1 MVGVVWCGE
10 WGVWSEYGE
19 YGEYGGVVGVVGLGM
34 GMGVVG
40 VQDSGELWRTFGGE
54 KYGPGVELRSTISP
68 PPRIVIK

>member
-1 MVGVVWCGE
+1 MGSSV
-10 WGVWSEYGE
+10 GVWSEYGSS
-19 YGEYGGVVGVVGLGM
+19 GGVWGVVGL
-34 GMGVVG
+34 V

>member
-1 MVGVVWCGE
+1 MVWSD
-10 WGVWSEYGE
+10 WWSEYGCGGSGPSME
-19 YGEYGGVVGVVGLGM
+19 CGYGYGGVWGVVGVV
-34 GMGVVG
+34 

>member
-1 MVGVVWCGE
+1 MEWGLGIGGSGVVWCGV
-10 WGVWSEYGE
+10 VWC
-19 YGEYGGVVGVVGLGM
+19 
-34 GMGVVG
+34 G

>member
-1 MVGVVWCGE
+1 MGSSV
-10 WGVWSEYGE
+10 GVWSEYGSS
-19 YGEYGGVVGVVGLGM
+19 GGVWGVVVWWSCC
-34 GMGVVG
+34 GVEWSSGGV